1 MLFHTFAGE
10 SLFGEG
16 IQTSLRSSR
25 LRVSNT
31 FTLNCGCAPAHC
43 FYMCADF
50 LQLPAFLDEVCGFG
64 DCARGVEDMHG
75 FVVIVAGE
83 LRVRPGREESA
94 AMQGAT
100 QRYGL
105 DARFPMLQELE
116 RELRTLLCE
125 VGAGGGA
132 GQQQIEELQSGM
144 CAVLGCSARLRDDGV
159 DVRQRR
165 AGDFG
170 ECGQ

>member
-1 MLFHTFAGE
+1 MCGE
-10 SLFGEG
+10 F
-16 IQTSLRSSR
+16 
-25 LRVSNT
+25 V
-31 FTLNCGCAPAHC
+31 
-43 FYMCADF
+43 
-50 LQLPAFLDEVCGFG
+50 QLPAFLDEVCGFG

-170 ECGQ
+170 ECRQ